1 MQKNTDAFLKA
12 ERLVNTILKNI
23 LNISKPKRKF
33 FLHISL
39 LWLGIKGRY
48 NFLNLSRQGT
58 HDEKTYRN
66 QFEKKFPW
74 LAYNASFIEKV
85 GSGNHVAAF
94 DPSFIPKSGKL
105 TPHKSYF
112 WSGKDQRALK
122 GLEIGCLAMVDV
134 DYHTAFHLEA
144 LQTPTPIELKAKGK
158 TMVGHYTDYIL
169 QCAPTLSKHV
179 KYLTVDSYFAKKEF
193 ITPILLVTELH
204 VITKLRKDANLRYYF
219 SGSQSEGRGRKKKFA
234 GKVDLKNP
242 DKRKLKRV
250 FEDDETEMFS
260 GVVHCQFLNHAIRL
274 VLLCYKEKNN
284 FEVFMSTDLEQ
295 DAQEIVRF
303 YRLRYQIEF
312 LLRDAK
318 QSAGLEECQARNEN
332 SLDYHFNMALTSVNL
347 SKAITL
353 LEENNPA
360 EAVFSMAN
368 VKTWF
373 SNRIITDFIFSNLEI
388 DLSCK
393 KIKSLFQKCLDF
405 GRIAA

>member
-1 MQKNTDAFLKA
+1 MQKTTDAFLKA
-12 ERLVNTILKNI
+12 ESLVNTILKNVP
-23 LNISKPKRKF
+23 NISKPKRKF

-39 LWLGIKGRY
+39 LWLGLKGRY
-48 NFLNLSRQGT
+48 NFLNLARLGT

-74 LAYNASFIEKV
+74 LAYNSTFIHSV
-85 GSGNHVAAF
+85 SSGNLVAAF

-122 GLEIGCLAMVDV
+122 GLEIGCLALVDV
-134 DYHTAFHLEA
+134 DFHTAFHLEA
-144 LQTPTPIELKAKGK
+144 LQTPTPKELKANGK
-158 TMVGHYTDYIL
+158 TMVSHYTDYIID
-169 QCAPTLSKHV
+169 CAPTLCKYI

-193 ITPILLVTELH
+193 IQPIRMVTELH
-204 VITKLRKDANLRYYF
+204 VITKLRKDANLKYYF
-219 SGSQSEGRGRKKKFA
+219 SGSQAGGRGRKKKFE

-250 FEDDETEMFS
+250 FEDEESEMYS
-260 GVVHCQFLNHAIRL
+260 GVVHCQFLNQAIRL
-274 VLLCYKEKNN
+274 VLLCYKGKNN
-284 FEVFMSTDLEQ
+284 FEVFMSTDLDQ
-295 DAQEIVRF
+295 DAQEIVAF

-318 QSAGLEECQARNEN
+318 QNAGLEQCQARNEN

-347 SKAITL
+347 AKAITIL
-353 LEENNPA
+353 HEKNPA
-360 EAVFSMAN
+360 ESVFSMAN

-393 KIKSLFQKCLDF
+393 KIKRLFQKCLDF